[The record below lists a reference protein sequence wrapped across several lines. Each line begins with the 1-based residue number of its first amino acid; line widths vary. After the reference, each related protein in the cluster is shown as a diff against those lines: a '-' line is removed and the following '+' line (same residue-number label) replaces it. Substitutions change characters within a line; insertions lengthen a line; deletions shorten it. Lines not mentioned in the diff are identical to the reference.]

1 MNDETPE
8 NPHLNAG
15 APVPAD
21 PAAAGSVDDERAPPS
36 AQSGS
41 QAFPARAAPILLGA
55 LLLAALAAAGVYFAK
70 RQLARTSEPAEAAS
84 ATPAASPAA
93 SAAPVEIQESEGL
106 TLAGE
111 GPAPGKIF
119 NNAVEGV
126 KTGAA
131 ALEAAP
137 APSDGAIT
145 ALPPA
150 PAATGTNDA
159 LRNAAKDAAKLFAPN
174 PQQGPEIDLST
185 DDPQAA
191 LETLERQAAAQ
202 PAPSFSPPALA
213 HAGVGIGDALNIDV
227 GGLMGGVNAERQTTD
242 QQAAEIA
249 RLNSELAALKSQGSP
264 LALKAKAALL
274 FRALDEKARSG
285 APYRRE
291 MEDYARAAGAEPAP
305 AIAAGADSGLA
316 SLALLKSEF
325 PSVRDAALA
334 ASRRAAAKGPISA
347 LGANLAALVRLRRA
361 DEIEGAG
368 AAAIFSRAEA
378 KLETDDLD
386 GALAELGGLV
396 GAARREAEPWME
408 KAAARA
414 RADAALDD
422 ANRALIGALDAGKF

>member
-150 PAATGTNDA
+150 PGASGRGPA
-159 LRNAAKDAAKLFAPN
+159 
-174 PQQGPEIDLST
+174 GPEFFT
-185 DDPQAA
+185 
-191 LETLERQAAAQ
+191 
-202 PAPSFSPPALA
+202 
-213 HAGVGIGDALNIDV
+213 
-227 GGLMGGVNAERQTTD
+227 
-242 QQAAEIA
+242 
-249 RLNSELAALKSQGSP
+249 
-264 LALKAKAALL
+264 
-274 FRALDEKARSG
+274 
-285 APYRRE
+285 
-291 MEDYARAAGAEPAP
+291 AGARPC
-305 AIAAGADSGLA
+305 
-316 SLALLKSEF
+316 
-325 PSVRDAALA
+325 RRRNR
-334 ASRRAAAKGPISA
+334 RRA
-347 LGANLAALVRLRRA
+347 
-361 DEIEGAG
+361 
-368 AAAIFSRAEA
+368 
-378 KLETDDLD
+378 
-386 GALAELGGLV
+386 
-396 GAARREAEPWME
+396 
-408 KAAARA
+408 
-414 RADAALDD
+414 
-422 ANRALIGALDAGKF
+422 